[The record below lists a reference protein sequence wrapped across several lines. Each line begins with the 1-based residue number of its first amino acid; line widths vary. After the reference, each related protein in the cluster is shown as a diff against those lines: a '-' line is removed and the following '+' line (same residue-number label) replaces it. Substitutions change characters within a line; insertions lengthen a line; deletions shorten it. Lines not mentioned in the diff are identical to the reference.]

1 MANDVKRSNTARLSA
16 GRGRPDEPG
25 PSARI
30 TLLACLITLAAM
42 LTQLPGPAEAWATL
56 TDDRPLR
63 SPGDPLAA
71 VQTILLT
78 TAGLLAWVLAGWAII
93 VLGIG
98 VLTRLPGRSGR
109 RARRLLPRIAPAAV
123 GRLVLTAVGA
133 SLIAGTAA
141 CAAPGATPAGAA
153 DPSSW
158 AASGPTSGSGAGFST
173 GSAADPSPDP
183 SVRASG
189 GADLPSGSFAI
200 DWPDPTSLPDP
211 ASGPTG
217 PVQSTADPTTLPTPL
232 PSTVPTTVPA
242 PVPTTAITAAA
253 AEQTPVSATAAAD
266 LVATSGTA
274 SAGPAPEPSGAPAA
288 DTPPLDTPVLDTPVL
303 DTPPVNAPGSDSPGS
318 VAGPAASPASPEP
331 SLRIV
336 TVQPGDSLWR
346 IAAHSLGPDATDAD
360 IDNAW
365 RAWYFGNLDVI
376 GDNPDRIVPGQSL
389 VAPGGEQVQR

>member
-1 MANDVKRSNTARLSA
+1 
-16 GRGRPDEPG
+16 
-25 PSARI
+25 
-30 TLLACLITLAAM
+30 M

-141 CAAPGATPAGAA
+141 CAAPGGAA

-158 AASGPTSGSGAGFST
+158 AASGPTSSSGAGFST

-183 SVRASG
+183 LVRASD
-189 GADLPSGSFAI
+189 GADRPSGSFTI

-253 AEQTPVSATAAAD
+253 AEQTPASGSAAAD
-266 LVATSGTA
+266 LGATSGTA

-288 DTPPLDTPVLDTPVL
+288 DTPALDTPVL